1 MTESGQGQTGFPP
14 RKGNQGAVPAPLPA
28 DPALIPA
35 EPVLKWAGG
44 KRRLVEQYAKHF
56 RIRGGFGDYHEPFFG
71 GGAVYFWLWNEG
83 KLKGKTSY
91 LSDINPELVNL
102 YQMLQSSPEPLYALL
117 EQHQAQH
124 GEEHYYA
131 VRKTQPVAL
140 TEIERAARLLYLNR
154 TCFNGLYREN
164 SRGEFNVPM
173 GRYVNPRILH
183 RPGLEAANGALSG
196 STIACQRYSS
206 VEEQARPGD
215 LVYFDPPY
223 HPLNPTSSFT
233 SYTQHDFS
241 ENDQVELAGLFRR
254 LVDKGVK
261 VRLSNSDA
269 PLINDLYKG
278 FKKVKV
284 QAARA
289 INSKADRRQKI
300 TELLI
305 VG

>member
-1 MTESGQGQTGFPP
+1 MADLDGRSRGIPP
-14 RKGNQGAVPAPLPA
+14 EKGNQGAVPASSPVVSSP
-28 DPALIPA
+28 IPA

-44 KRRLVEQYAKHF
+44 KRRLVEQYARHF
-56 RIRGGFGDYHEPFFG
+56 RPRGGFGNYHEPFFG

-83 KLKGKTSY
+83 RLKDKHCF

-102 YQMLQSSPEPLYALL
+102 YQMLQSCPSPLYILL
-117 EQHQAQH
+117 EEHQQQH

-131 VRKTQPVAL
+131 VRKTQPAQL
-140 TEIERAARLLYLNR
+140 SPIERAARLLYLNR

-164 SRGEFNVPM
+164 SKGEFNVPM
-173 GRYVNPRILH
+173 GRYANPRILH
-183 RPGLEAANGALSG
+183 QPGLEAASLALSPA
-196 STIACQRYSS
+196 TIACQRYSE
-206 VEEQARPGD
+206 VEAQAQPGD

-254 LVDKGVK
+254 LSERDVK

-269 PLINDLYKG
+269 PLIRDLYRG
-278 FKKVKV
+278 FKQVKI

-305 VG
+305 IG